1 MSLVISRLEN
11 GEITLEKCENVN
23 FDLHY
28 DIICVGAGSG
38 GIYAADAASTLGAKV
53 LLIENDEFI
62 GGTHLLGNVGGYYY
76 GFSGGSY
83 TEDDDMSK
91 DDRLLSVVTRY
102 QQKQKRQQNRLVRDG
117 VDLRTRHTPTAIILD
132 GDRVAGLMIFDGHRE
147 LYAACKTVID
157 ATADGHILRMC
168 NIPKMYA
175 DKNGVRAP
183 FTVRARYIKD
193 GKSMVNN
200 RDAGPIDQYDGRDFS
215 AKAIRARA
223 ECSFAGDPRQ
233 LIDMPLHVGVREGL
247 SFTGVDCLTTHDVL
261 LGKAPSRVLF
271 YAYSDLDRH
280 GRDRSMADEVV
291 QDWCLISNLSTVT
304 VRVPVP
310 LGAVAVRDI
319 RGLVTAGRCI
329 CADPNMQGTVRMVR
343 DMQRMGECVGVAAAI
358 SISDGCDFCDVDYGK
373 YLAEVERRGC
383 FAGDPTRR
391 FGFDYPNKPG
401 RYTPIDFTT
410 KKTLHLLKTETPGP
424 AIWSCYLERDSKPLA
439 KHLISELSA
448 TDDTLYK
455 YNLAIALGIIGNSAA
470 LPTLRE
476 IVANRD
482 CFYFKDCRRTNQF
495 RTVVAVCLLG
505 RLGTPDDIPVLES
518 LALDPDEATR
528 EMYHTLPPDYL
539 YCSNQR
545 LNFLY
550 YDVFT
555 NAAVALAKISRRY
568 DLDSSSLNAKFT
580 EFRDTGAI
588 ISRLFG
594 DPDARGSEVDPILRE
609 LDSLL
614 NNLIEMTK

>member
-1 MSLVISRLEN
+1 MSLLISRLEN
-11 GEITLEKCENVN
+11 GEITIEKCKNVN

-38 GIYAADAASTLGAKV
+38 GIYAADAASSLGAKA
-53 LLIENDEFI
+53 LLVENDEFI

-91 DDRLLSVVTRY
+91 DDRLLRIVTRY
-102 QQKQKRQQNRLVRDG
+102 QQKLKRQHDRLVRDG
-117 VDLRTRHTPTAIILD
+117 VDLRTRHTPTAVILD
-132 GDRVAGLMIFDGHRE
+132 GNSVAGLAIFDGHRE
-147 LYAACKTVID
+147 LYVACKTVID
-157 ATADGHILRMC
+157 ATADGHVLRMC
-168 NIPKMYA
+168 DIPKDYA

-183 FTVRARYIKD
+183 FTVRSRYMKD
-193 GKSMVNN
+193 GKPMVNN
-200 RDAGPIDQYDGRDFS
+200 RDAGPIDQYDGYDFS

-223 ECSFAGDPRQ
+223 ECTFAGDPRQ
-233 LIDMPLHVGVREGL
+233 IIDMPLHVGVREGL
-247 SFTGVDCLTTHDVL
+247 SFTGVDRLTTADVL
-261 LGKAPSRVLF
+261 LGNTPLRILF

-280 GRDRSMADEVV
+280 GRDKSMADEVV
-291 QDWCLISNLSTVT
+291 QNWSVISNLSTVT

-310 LGAVAVRDI
+310 LGSVAVRDVS
-319 RGLVTAGRCI
+319 GLVTAGRCI
-329 CADPNMQGTVRMVR
+329 SADPNMQGTVRMVR

-358 SISDGCDFCDVDYGK
+358 SVADGCDFCDIDYDK

-401 RYTPIDFTT
+401 QYRPLDFTT
-410 KKTLHLLKTETPGP
+410 AKTLHLLKTETPGP
-424 AIWSCYLERDSKPLA
+424 AFWSCYLERDSLSLTE
-439 KHLISELSA
+439 HLITELSA
-448 TDDTLYK
+448 ADDTLYK
-455 YNLAIALGIIGNSAA
+455 YNLAIALGITGNSAA

-476 IVANRD
+476 IVRNRD

-495 RTVVAVCLLG
+495 RTVVAVCLIG
-505 RLGTPDDIPVLES
+505 RLGTPDDLALLSE
-518 LALDPDEATR
+518 LALDHGECSR
-528 EMYHTLPPDYL
+528 EMYSALPPDYL
-539 YCSNQR
+539 YCSNAK

-555 NAAVALAKISRRY
+555 NAAVALAKISLRHG
-568 DLDSSSLNAKFT
+568 LDTSSLSAKFS

-588 ISRLFG
+588 IPRLFR
-594 DPDARGSEVDPILRE
+594 DPNACGSDVDPILRE
-609 LDSLL
+609 LDVLL
-614 NNLIEMTK
+614 ANLIEITK